1 MGTPMAFRLAGFVV
15 PWLGAAPRPE
25 LKFRSGA
32 GRDIVISSPSN
43 PHVVAGG
50 AGRRSV
56 RHWLR
61 RALLPMASHR
71 VAALALAL
79 VVSGT
84 VVTPALGADGQAL
97 GGEARAAATTADV
110 VAPRIVAQQGTGEP
124 DRKDAFDG
132 GFLPPARQI
141 VFPSVEIGLSPQRP
155 IPIGVTCSCTI
166 DRVGLTSQFDITVIE
181 VVQDAYA
188 MVQQLN
194 RFNRPPREGARYVAA
209 YVGQQY
215 IAGPENQ
222 AYTGTES
229 DWKSTANDGRLS
241 DTAQLLHTEAEYRP
255 RADVFPRNYVNGW
268 LIYELPVNRPAYL
281 VWNYNFVGERG
292 IWFALQ

>member
-1 MGTPMAFRLAGFVV
+1 MTCR
-15 PWLGAAPRPE
+15 LGA
-25 LKFRSGA
+25 
-32 GRDIVISSPSN
+32 
-43 PHVVAGG
+43 
-50 AGRRSV
+50 
-56 RHWLR
+56 
-61 RALLPMASHR
+61 LL
-71 VAALALAL
+71 LALAACL
-79 VVSGT
+79 L
-84 VVTPALGADGQAL
+84 VVTPVLGADDRMGIS
-97 GGEARAAATTADV
+97 EMRAREGRMHDM
-110 VAPRIVAQQGTGEP
+110 APRIVAQQDT
-124 DRKDAFDG
+124 KDASDG
-132 GFLPPARQI
+132 GYLPPARPV
-141 VFPSVEIGLSPQRP
+141 VFPSIELGLSPQRP

-194 RFNRPPREGARYVAA
+194 RFNRPPRPGARYLAA

-215 IAGPENQ
+215 VAGPENQ
-222 AYTGTES
+222 AYSAAES
-229 DWKSTANDGRLS
+229 DWKAQATDGRLS
-241 DTAQLLHTEAEYRP
+241 DTAQLLHTEIEYRP